1 MKRFVIGVGWCFLI
15 WLGSLMVAGGV
26 LGAIA
31 GASAGDPTTG
41 AQAGQRVGAEFGRHY
56 GSLLLLGS
64 IAVSV
69 IGTATGWLPG
79 TRREAS

>member
-15 WLGSLMVAGGV
+15 WLGSLVVAGAV
-26 LGAIA
+26 LGALA
-31 GASAGDPTTG
+31 GASAGDPITS
-41 AQAGQRVGAEFGRHY
+41 AQAGQRVGAEFGAHY
-56 GSLLLLGS
+56 GPLFLLGS

-79 TRREAS
+79 TRPEAS

>member
-1 MKRFVIGVGWCFLI
+1 MKRFVLGVGWCFLI
-15 WLGSLMVAGGV
+15 WLGSLMIAGAV

-56 GSLLLLGS
+56 GGLFLLGS
-64 IAVSV
+64 IAVSA
-69 IGTATGWLPG
+69 IGTVTGWLPG
-79 TRREAS
+79 TRPETS